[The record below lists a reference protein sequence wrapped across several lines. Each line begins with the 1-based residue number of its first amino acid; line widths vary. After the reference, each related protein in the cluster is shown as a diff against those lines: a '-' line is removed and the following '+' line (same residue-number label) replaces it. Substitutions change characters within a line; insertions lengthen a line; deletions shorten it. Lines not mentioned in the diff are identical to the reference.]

1 MQSLREHLLKAG
13 IVTEEQAAKAEAR
26 SKRGRSRRSR
36 RGGRRNKSPEV
47 TVAKTEEGA
56 VEAAEATE
64 TSETTETKKVAA
76 KDQPVNRLVDVSD
89 PIRLQIH
96 QAIEEHRLRDAH
108 EGEVQFHFTLRDG
121 RIRKM
126 FINKPTSEALEGGK
140 LAIVE
145 NGQID
150 EHIIVDSAAIPAIRT
165 ADAEAVRFHN
175 AN

>member
-36 RGGRRNKSPEV
+36 RGGRRNKNPEV
-47 TVAKTEEGA
+47 TVAKTEEGT
-56 VEAAEATE
+56 VEV
-64 TSETTETKKVAA
+64 TETKQVAA